1 MHPSDHLL
9 RLLFQSAFPYADC
22 VRSPA
27 ATADRRRAPARRRV
41 LVPTPHQ
48 LLGEVP
54 YSVALVGGRRTSRR

>member
-1 MHPSDHLL
+1 MNPSDHLL

-27 ATADRRRAPARRRV
+27 ATAERRRAPARRRV

-48 LLGEVP
+48 LLGDVP
-54 YSVALVGGRRTSRR
+54 YSEALVGRRTSRR